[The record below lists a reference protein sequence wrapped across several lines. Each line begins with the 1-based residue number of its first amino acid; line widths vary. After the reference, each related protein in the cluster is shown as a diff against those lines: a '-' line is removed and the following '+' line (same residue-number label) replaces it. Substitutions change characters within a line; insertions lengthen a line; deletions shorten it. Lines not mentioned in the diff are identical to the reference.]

1 VSDVIVRATALRWA
15 SDDFPGW
22 VEVVLADRAGR
33 LHHIVEKIPV
43 LTRADVTAASV
54 LPSELWLRAAYQRTD
69 GGEAVIVHLLDGVT
83 TTEDLHELSV
93 AVQDLRWL

>member
-1 VSDVIVRATALRWA
+1 MRWA

-22 VEVVLADRAGR
+22 VEVVLADGADR
-33 LHHIVEKIPV
+33 LHNIVEKVPV
-43 LTRADVTAASV
+43 LTRVDVTAASGF
-54 LPSELWLRAAYQRTD
+54 PSELWLRAAYQCMD